1 MSTSTM
7 ASPVDR
13 KANSGTPQP
22 RNPVSLRVY
31 KLLRTNFN
39 DDATREALQTLSEL
53 YGAPVSVNAPAKGKE
68 PKLDSDDWNE
78 EEDDE
83 PELNRASVTVNS
95 IVHDNTAWTSAA
107 RARKSL
113 RRDME
118 NKLAE
123 GSRQFL
129 AAFGEVDQV
138 CAAWLLRRVSAYVY
152 YSQKLDEL
160 QNHIAAMR
168 SQCDEAETQLQ
179 LTSAASKSLLERAG
193 SLRQERSVT
202 PMSSFYMLN
211 SV

>member
-1 MSTSTM
+1 MSASTV

-13 KANSGTPQP
+13 KANSATPQP

-53 YGAPVSVNAPAKGKE
+53 YGTPASVNLLAKGKE
-68 PKLDSDDWNE
+68 LKLDYDDWNE
-78 EEDDE
+78 EDDDE
-83 PELNRASVTVNS
+83 HEANRPSVTVNS
-95 IVHDNTAWTSAA
+95 LVHDNTAWNFAA

-118 NKLAE
+118 NKLAK

-138 CAAWLLRRVSAYVY
+138 CAAWLLCRVSTYVH

-179 LTSAASKSLLERAG
+179 LTSSASKSLLERAG
-193 SLRQERSVT
+193 NLRQERSVT
-202 PMSSFYMLN
+202 PIFPLCTLN
-211 SV
+211 NM